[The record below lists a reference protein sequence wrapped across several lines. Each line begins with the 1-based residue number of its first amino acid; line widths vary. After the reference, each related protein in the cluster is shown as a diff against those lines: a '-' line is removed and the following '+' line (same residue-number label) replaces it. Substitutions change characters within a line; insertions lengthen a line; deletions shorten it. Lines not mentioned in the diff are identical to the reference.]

1 MKLRYKIREDLVGR
15 LPESEFVPARAIAGS
30 AAYDLKWV
38 PDWMGD
44 KLDTQDEA
52 SIKLYPGEQVILGTG
67 IHVDLPKNTAALVCS
82 RSGLASKGIQVTNA
96 PGIID
101 PGYQGEIK
109 VILRNVNQIKW
120 HYYDGTYYPETGS
133 DVDFE
138 LISPLD
144 RIAQLMIINFEPVE
158 FENDPDFDAKVT
170 ARGSGGFGSSGR

>member
-1 MKLRYKIREDLVGR
+1 MKLRYKIREDLVGN

-38 PDWMGD
+38 PKWTNERDFYD
-44 KLDTQDEA
+44 A
-52 SIKLYPGEQVILGTG
+52 SVWLSPGEQVILGTG

-82 RSGLASKGIQVTNA
+82 RSGLATKGIQVTNA

-109 VILRNVNQIKW
+109 VILRNINQIEW
-120 HYYDGTYYPETGS
+120 EYDYDNEAYCPDRTNS
-133 DVDFE
+133 QF
-138 LISPLD
+138 ISPLD

-170 ARGSGGFGSSGR
+170 ARGTGGFGSSGR

>member
-1 MKLRYKIREDLVGR
+1 MKLRYKIREDLVGN

-38 PDWMGD
+38 PKWTNERDFYD
-44 KLDTQDEA
+44 A
-52 SIKLYPGEQVILGTG
+52 SVWLSPGEQVILGTG

-82 RSGLASKGIQVTNA
+82 RSGLATRGIQVTNA
-96 PGIID
+96 PGVID

-109 VILRNVNQIKW
+109 VILQNTRQSGDGMMPSLFLPNRN
-120 HYYDGTYYPETGS
+120 T
-133 DVDFE
+133 VDFKA
-138 LISPLD
+138 LD

-170 ARGSGGFGSSGR
+170 ARGTGGFGSSGR